1 MGRVIGCD
9 YGAFLCAAI
18 SFVNV
23 LDNLGLNLYDGS
35 MEILTPIFRA
45 LGKLFMQPIFLIFL
59 LVVLAS
65 GSVYLYSEYR
75 DVNRELSVLR
85 ADPDAAVQKDV
96 EELIE
101 KVSRLTDLPEGEEPT
116 VATIN
121 DIDTIRDQS
130 FFRNGQ
136 NGDRV
141 LIYTEARRAIL
152 YRPETDKII
161 EVGPVNIGE
170 QEDLDAEG
178 QVEGDEESDEESS
191 ESEASAGIRLALSNA
206 TSTAGLT
213 VAATDELAE
222 KLPELDLDV
231 VSRIDANN
239 ESDTTIVV
247 DLSEELAGAAQQIA
261 DTLGGGVGEMPEG
274 ESTPD
279 ADILVILGNSYIEE

>member
-1 MGRVIGCD
+1 
-9 YGAFLCAAI
+9 
-18 SFVNV
+18 
-23 LDNLGLNLYDGS
+23 
-35 MEILTPIFRA
+35 
-45 LGKLFMQPIFLIFL
+45 
-59 LVVLAS
+59 
-65 GSVYLYSEYR
+65 
-75 DVNRELSVLR
+75 LR

>member
-1 MGRVIGCD
+1 MAWVIGYD
-9 YGAFLCAAI
+9 YGTFWCAAI

-35 MEILTPIFRA
+35 MEILTPILKA

-59 LVVLAS
+59 LVVLAG

-75 DVNRELSVLR
+75 DVNEELSVLR

-96 EELIE
+96 DELKE
-101 KVSRLTDLPEGEEPT
+101 KVGRLTELPEGEEPT
-116 VATIN
+116 VATVN
-121 DIDTIRDQS
+121 DVEAIRDQS
-130 FFRNGQ
+130 FFKNAQ

-152 YRPETDKII
+152 YRPDTDKII
-161 EVGPVNIGE
+161 EVGPVNLGE
-170 QEDLDAEG
+170 QEVLDAED
-178 QVEGDEESDEESS
+178 QTEGDEESDETET
-191 ESEASAGIRLALSNA
+191 SAGIRLALSNA
-206 TSTAGLT
+206 TSTVGLT
-213 VAATDELAE
+213 VNATDELAE
-222 KLPELDLDV
+222 KLTELDLDV
-231 VSRIDANN
+231 VSRIDAND

-247 DLSEELAGAAQQIA
+247 VLSEGFAGAAQQIA